1 MLRICKPVT
10 VIVSVAPTTVF
21 IPVTSASTSST
32 TTNTCRDLNAH
43 SATIDFSLR
52 YLTDSLVGIFRISER
67 NERETLS
74 LSSDRIH

>member
-21 IPVTSASTSST
+21 IPITSATSST
-32 TTNTCRDLNAH
+32 TANTCRDLDAH

-52 YLTDSLVGIFRISER
+52 YFSDSLVSIFRISER
-67 NERETLS
+67 NERKTFS